1 LLQGFASSE
10 FCVMRTATYGLIAA
24 ARHSPVAVVSAIVEN
39 LKSNEKKKLHEAMP
53 AYAVFALGDIGSPD
67 AVEPLGKLL
76 THVKAVNVKRAIAE
90 ALGNIDAGGDGQEST
105 LATITECLLRLSA
118 DGDAQTRFQATMSL
132 AKVVGSLP
140 SASAAERPELL
151 PRVMRTLSNALFDN
165 NRYVQAYAI
174 EGLKRMRGCP
184 EAQDLLIRTLSSQR
198 WCPITNK
205 DSAF

>member
-1 LLQGFASSE
+1 
-10 FCVMRTATYGLIAA
+10 
-24 ARHSPVAVVSAIVEN
+24 
-39 LKSNEKKKLHEAMP
+39 
-53 AYAVFALGDIGSPD
+53 
-67 AVEPLGKLL
+67 VEPLGKLL

-90 ALGNIDAGGDGQEST
+90 ALGNIYAGGDGQEST
-105 LATITECLLRLSA
+105 LVTITECLLRLSA

-140 SASAAERPELL
+140 SASAAERPELV
-151 PRVMRTLSNALFDN
+151 PRVVRTLSNALFDN